1 MSFSVNEGSIN
12 LLEEFMK
19 TYRIAILGCRGR
31 GTTAARAYNAHPR
44 TEIVGLC
51 DLIEERRNALGK
63 EVNVSARY
71 DDLDEMI
78 QDTSPD
84 IVAIPTAT
92 ELHYDLSM
100 RVLDHGVNIEVE
112 KPMCVDLIQA
122 DAVIT
127 KAEEQSVQVAVHHQG
142 RVGASHRAIAAAFD
156 AGKIGDLRYMYGSG
170 KGYYGG
176 YGLMNIGTHMLNNML
191 HFGKRCESVFAQLT
205 TGGKPITTADV
216 VPSPSGMGTIAGEYI
231 TATMQYEGN
240 VTGTLL
246 QHRFGKMDTNA
257 YTMELFGTEGRL
269 FWSSNSAWYLPT
281 PHYIPDG
288 TLDKWE
294 SLDLIYPEHYDKK
307 SSASIDDYWFVEE
320 YVNALDEKRP
330 HTCSGYEGRHII
342 EMMMGIFES
351 AAYESRVDLPQED
364 RRHPLLRWREA
375 FGLKPPEE
383 MPRGYGEWLGLESSR
398 INKFKS

>member
-1 MSFSVNEGSIN
+1 MR
-12 LLEEFMK
+12 

-31 GTTAARAYNAHPR
+31 GTIAARAYHAHPR

-51 DLIEERRNALGK
+51 DLIEERRNSLGD
-63 EVNVSARY
+63 EVKVTSRFA
-71 DDLDEMI
+71 DFDEMI
-78 QDTSPD
+78 RETSPD

-92 ELHYDLSM
+92 EFHYDLCM
-100 RVLDHGVNIEVE
+100 RVLEHGVHIEVE
-112 KPMCVDLIQA
+112 KPMCVDLVQA
-122 DAVIT
+122 DDVIS
-127 KAEEQSVQVAVHHQG
+127 KAEEKGVQVAVHHQG
-142 RVGASHRAIAAAFD
+142 RTGASLQTIASTFN

-191 HFGKRCESVFAQLT
+191 HFGKRCESVFAQIS
-205 TGGKPITTADV
+205 TGGKPITNDDV
-216 VPSPSGMGTIAGEYI
+216 LPSPSGMGTITGEYI

-246 QHRFGKMDTNA
+246 QHRFDKMDTNA

-269 FWSSNSAWYLPT
+269 FWKSNSAWYLPT

-294 SLDLIYPEHYDKK
+294 QIELIYPEHYNPKCN
-307 SSASIDDYWFVEE
+307 APIDDYMFVDE
-320 YVNALDEKRP
+320 YVNALDDDRR

-351 AAYESRVDLPQED
+351 AAYGRRVDLPQEN
-364 RRHPLLRWREA
+364 REHPLLRWREEL
-375 FGLKPPEE
+375 GLKPPNE
-383 MPRGYGEWLGLESSR
+383 MPRGYGEWLTLESDR
-398 INKFKS
+398 INKGKK